1 MEKHQKIDT
10 FVETL
15 EQNTYQELKK
25 AHSLL

>member
-1 MEKHQKIDT
+1 MEKHQNIDT

-15 EQNTYQELKK
+15 EQNTYQESKK

>member
-1 MEKHQKIDT
+1 MEKHQNIDT

-25 AHSLL
+25 SHSLL